1 MGGVRLLAI
10 GEVMA
15 EIRPAAEGGFVLG
28 FAGDTYN
35 TAVYAAR
42 EMRHPGNV
50 GYVTRIGREPLS
62 KALLEQA
69 AAEGLDV
76 GHIAVDDDR
85 NIGIYAVATDAHGE
99 RSFSYWRSQSAAR
112 RLFAVE
118 ETALFMPPAEII
130 YLSGITLAI
139 LTPEARSRLFDR
151 LAELRET
158 NGTKV
163 AFDSNFRPALWETAI
178 ARASMDRMWDLTDI
192 ALPSMDD
199 EMAISGVDAES
210 AVIDR
215 FAGRTWD
222 GVAIKRGV
230 RGPVSP
236 FIAPSD
242 MPDLRRQKRWS
253 IPPPRRVTASIP
265 SYLAAFLNGAGRST
279 ACAPGTELAARGWSD
294 SPGAIIPPRRQLVAF
309 IGQTLCGF
317 KTGSV

>member
-15 EIRPAAEGGFVLG
+15 EIRPGAEGGFVLG

-139 LTPEARSRLFDR
+139 LTPAARSRLFDR

-163 AFDSNFRPALWETAI
+163 AFDSNFRPALWEAPAI

-242 MPDLRRQKRWS
+242 MPDF
-253 IPPPRRVTASIP
+253 PPAEAVVDTTAAGDSFNAG
-265 SYLAAFLNGAGRST
+265 YLAAFLNGAGEIDRMR
-279 ACAPGTELAARGWSD
+279 AGHRLAARVVG
-294 SPGAIIPPRRQLVAF
+294 SPGAIMPRDA
-309 IGQTLCGF
+309 G
-317 KTGSV
+317 

>member
-15 EIRPAAEGGFVLG
+15 EIRPGAEGGFVLG

-62 KALLEQA
+62 TALLEQA

-139 LTPEARSRLFDR
+139 LTPAARSRLFDR

-163 AFDSNFRPALWETAI
+163 AFDSNFRPALWEDPAI

-199 EMAISGVDAES
+199 EMAISGFDAES

-242 MPDLRRQKRWS
+242 MPDF
-253 IPPPRRVTASIP
+253 PPAEAVVDTTAAGDSFNAG
-265 SYLAAFLNGAGRST
+265 YLAAFLNGAGEIDRMR
-279 ACAPGTELAARGWSD
+279 AGHRLAARVVG
-294 SPGAIIPPRRQLVAF
+294 SPGAIMPRDA
-309 IGQTLCGF
+309 G
-317 KTGSV
+317 

>member
-15 EIRPAAEGGFVLG
+15 EIRPGAEGGFVLG

-62 KALLEQA
+62 TALLEQA

-112 RLFAVE
+112 RLFAIE

-139 LTPEARSRLFDR
+139 LTPAARSRLFDR

-163 AFDSNFRPALWETAI
+163 AFDSNFRPALWEDPAI

-199 EMAISGVDAES
+199 EMAISGFDAES

-242 MPDLRRQKRWS
+242 MPDF
-253 IPPPRRVTASIP
+253 PPAEAVVDTTAAGDSFNAG
-265 SYLAAFLNGAGRST
+265 YLAAFLNGAGEIDRMR
-279 ACAPGTELAARGWSD
+279 AGHRLAARVVG
-294 SPGAIIPPRRQLVAF
+294 SPGAIMPRDA
-309 IGQTLCGF
+309 G
-317 KTGSV
+317 

>member
-1 MGGVRLLAI
+1 
-10 GEVMA
+10 
-15 EIRPAAEGGFVLG
+15 
-28 FAGDTYN
+28 
-35 TAVYAAR
+35 
-42 EMRHPGNV
+42 MRHPGNV
-50 GYVTRIGREPLS
+50 GYVSRIGREPLS
-62 KALLEQA
+62 TALLEQA

-85 NIGIYAVATDAHGE
+85 NIGVYAVATDAHGE

-139 LTPEARSRLFDR
+139 LTPAARSRLFDR

-163 AFDSNFRPALWETAI
+163 AFDSNFRPALWEDPAI

-242 MPDLRRQKRWS
+242 MPDF
-253 IPPPRRVTASIP
+253 PPAEAVVDTTAAGDSFNAG
-265 SYLAAFLNGAGRST
+265 YLAAFLNGAGEIDRMR
-279 ACAPGTELAARGWSD
+279 AGHRLAARVVG
-294 SPGAIIPPRRQLVAF
+294 SPGAIMPRDA
-309 IGQTLCGF
+309 G
-317 KTGSV
+317 

>member
-15 EIRPAAEGGFVLG
+15 EIRVGAEGGFVLG

-42 EMRHPGNV
+42 EMRQTGSV

-62 KALLEQA
+62 KALLDQA
-69 AAEGLDV
+69 ATEGLDV

-139 LTPEARSRLFDR
+139 LTQAARSRLFDM
-151 LAELRET
+151 LAGLRET

-163 AFDSNFRPALWETAI
+163 AFDSNFRPALWEDSATA
-178 ARASMDRMWDLTDI
+178 RSSMDRMWDLTDI
-192 ALPSMDD
+192 ALPSIDD
-199 EMAISGVDAES
+199 EMAISGVETES
-210 AVIDR
+210 AVIER
-215 FAGRTWD
+215 FAGREWD

-236 FIAPSD
+236 FIASSD
-242 MPDLRRQKRWS
+242 MPDF
-253 IPPPRRVTASIP
+253 PPAEAVVDTTAAGDSFNAG
-265 SYLAAFLNGAGRST
+265 YLAAFLNGAEEIDRMRAGHQ
-279 ACAPGTELAARGWSD
+279 LAARVVGA
-294 SPGAIIPPRRQLVAF
+294 PGAIMPREP
-309 IGQTLCGF
+309 G
-317 KTGSV
+317 